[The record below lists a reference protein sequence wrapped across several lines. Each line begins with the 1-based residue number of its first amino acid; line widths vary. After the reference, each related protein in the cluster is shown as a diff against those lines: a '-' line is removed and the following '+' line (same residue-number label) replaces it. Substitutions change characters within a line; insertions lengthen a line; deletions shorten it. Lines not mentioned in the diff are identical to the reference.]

1 MMAYNNGFPIGY
13 QPLYN
18 YNNNYPIV
26 PQQQSVVPQQF
37 SPPTI
42 HAEILQVENETAAMN
57 YPVAAGASQMMMA
70 KDDSEIYIK
79 TAYANGQSQLNV
91 YVRRPQKP
99 SETVLDLSTYITRDE
114 FEKRLEAILEGK
126 KVKGGDE

>member
-1 MMAYNNGFPIGY
+1 MAYNSGFPVGY
-13 QPLYN
+13 QPYYQQMYN
-18 YNNNYPIV
+18 TQVQTPI
-26 PQQQSVVPQQF
+26 QQF

-42 HAEILQVENETAAMN
+42 HAEILQVENEAAAMN

-79 TAYANGQSQLNV
+79 TAFANGQSQLNV

-99 SETVLDLSTYITRDE
+99 SEPVFDPKAYVTRDE
-114 FEKRLEAILEGK
+114 FEKRLETLMSTKNEEEGE
-126 KVKGGDE
+126 G

>member
-13 QPLYN
+13 QPY
-18 YNNNYPIV
+18 Y
-26 PQQQSVVPQQF
+26 QQMYSAQAQQF

-99 SETVLDLSTYITRDE
+99 SEPILDLSTYITRDE
-114 FEKRLEAILEGK
+114 FESRLKAILEGK
-126 KVKGGDE
+126 NEEGGVE